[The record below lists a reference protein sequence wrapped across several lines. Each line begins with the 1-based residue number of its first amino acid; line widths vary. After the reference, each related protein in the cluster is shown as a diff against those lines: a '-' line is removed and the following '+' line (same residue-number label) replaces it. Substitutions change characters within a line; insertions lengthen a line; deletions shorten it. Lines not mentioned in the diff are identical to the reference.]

1 MPHQSLRA
9 LKPWQIAVSGMVA
22 FAVAMGIGRF
32 AFTPLL
38 PMMLADGVTDLPNA
52 SWLASANYLGYMVG
66 ALLCMIQPW
75 LWRIFGATR
84 AVDQPA
90 MVRLGLMATVVLTL
104 SMSIHVPALWP
115 LMRFAAGVASALVFV
130 YASLWCLVQLARR
143 HEPEMGAVIYA
154 GPGCGIVL
162 SGLAASGM
170 VVLHWSAASGW
181 VIFGLLAAGMTGSV
195 WRVFH
200 ARNETSVAASP
211 QAHWLPVAAAPS
223 PSAMQIGMLATA
235 YGLAGFGYIITAT
248 FLPVIARQQLPG
260 SGWLDLFWPIFGT
273 GVISGALIA
282 SRLRVRMDLRLRL
295 ALCYGTQALA
305 IVTSLVYPSLAGF
318 ALGSLLLGLPF
329 TAISFYGM
337 QEARRLKPAQAT
349 SLIGLLT
356 ALYAL
361 GQVLGPPLVASLLT
375 RRATV
380 GAAFSLSLEIAAAS
394 LLLGALI
401 YLLLMRIFPA
411 GPPAAPAGRA

>member
-1 MPHQSLRA
+1 MPDRPLRA
-9 LKPWQIAVSGMVA
+9 LKPWQVAVSGMVA

-38 PMMLADGVTDLPNA
+38 PMMLADGVIDLPNA

-66 ALLCMIQPW
+66 ALLCAIQPW
-75 LWRIFGATR
+75 LWRITGATQ

-104 SMSIHVPALWP
+104 CMAIQVPALWP

-130 YASLWCLVQLARR
+130 YASLWCLVQLARM

-181 VIFGLLAAGMTGSV
+181 VIFGLLAAGLTASV

-200 ARNETSVAASP
+200 ARNETPAATTP
-211 QAHWLPVAAAPS
+211 QAHSLPVVAAPA
-223 PSAMQIGMLATA
+223 PSTTQIGMLATA

-295 ALCYGTQALA
+295 ALCYATQALA
-305 IVTSLVYPSLAGF
+305 IATSLVHPSLAGF

-361 GQVLGPPLVASLLT
+361 GQVVGPPLVAALLI

-394 LLLGALI
+394 LLLGAVL

-411 GPPAAPAGRA
+411 APLARPAGRA